1 MLSSNDKLIEAVL
14 KRLIKKKKNNYDNII
29 NNQKSTNNIKV
40 RRLSTLLSRGSA
52 DKKRFSIV
60 KKKNFIEGNKMKL
73 KIIPL
78 IKRRNILLK
87 LKNFNEMIFNTESIN
102 INNYEKSDK
111 LILRKSKINN
121 LNINTFSNFIC
132 TSDSFRKIKSNK
144 KKNLFLSPY
153 QVGLNKTKLFK
164 NMVNLSKDIH
174 SPKKREENFNIENF
188 NISSFSSKNRK
199 NKKKDIFGISKTFSE
214 KKLNIK
220 SNIFN
225 YSQKV
230 FYSESRNK
238 RKTNYKY
245 KGFSH
250 QNEIIKNIIKD
261 EKKRKAN
268 CYYNKLHLIKMNDII
283 DKYSYN
289 NKDI

>member
-1 MLSSNDKLIEAVL
+1 
-14 KRLIKKKKNNYDNII
+14 
-29 NNQKSTNNIKV
+29 
-40 RRLSTLLSRGSA
+40 LSTLLSRGSA
-52 DKKRFSIV
+52 DKKRFSIT
-60 KKKNFIEGNKMKL
+60 KNKNFVEGNKMNL

-87 LKNFNEMIFNTESIN
+87 LKNFNEMIFNTESID
-102 INNYEKSDK
+102 INKYERSDK
-111 LILRKSKINN
+111 LILRKPNN

-144 KKNLFLSPY
+144 KKHLFLSPY

-188 NISSFSSKNRK
+188 NIRSFSNKNSKNKRK
-199 NKKKDIFGISKTFSE
+199 DYFGIPKTFSE

-220 SNIFN
+220 TNIFN

-230 FYSESRNK
+230 NSENK
-238 RKTNYKY
+238 NKKKTKY
-245 KGFSH
+245 KCKGFNH
-250 QNEIIKNIIKD
+250 RNEIIKNIIKD
-261 EKKRKAN
+261 ENKRKAN
-268 CYYNKLHLIKMNDII
+268 CYYNKLHLIKLNDII

-289 NKDI
+289 NKDL

>member
-1 MLSSNDKLIEAVL
+1 MFSSNDKLIEVVL
-14 KRLIKKKKNNYDNII
+14 KRLVKKKKNNYDYIF

-40 RRLSTLLSRGSA
+40 RRLSTLLSRGSD
-52 DKKRFSIV
+52 DKKRFSIT
-60 KKKNFIEGNKMKL
+60 KNKNFKEGNKMNL

-87 LKNFNEMIFNTESIN
+87 LKNFNEMIFNTESID
-102 INNYEKSDK
+102 INNYERSDK
-111 LILRKSKINN
+111 LIIRKPNN
-121 LNINTFSNFIC
+121 LNINTFSNFVC
-132 TSDSFRKIKSNK
+132 TSDSFRKIKYNK
-144 KKNLFLSPY
+144 KKHLFLSPY

-188 NISSFSSKNRK
+188 NIRSFSSKNSK
-199 NKKKDIFGISKTFSE
+199 NKRKDYFGIPKTFSE

-220 SNIFN
+220 TNIFN

-230 FYSESRNK
+230 NSENK
-238 RKTNYKY
+238 NKKKTKY
-245 KGFSH
+245 KCKEFNH
-250 QNEIIKNIIKD
+250 RNEIIKNIIKD
-261 EKKRKAN
+261 ENKRKAN
-268 CYYNKLHLIKMNDII
+268 CYYNKLHLIKLNDII

-289 NKDI
+289 NKDL